1 MKNKLKKIIAAVV
14 VIVVAAGGVFYYRQ
28 TNAVSAGAGSIMV
41 EAPTEQAARG
51 DITEIVSASGTVAA
65 AEENGVYIETT
76 QKVSAVNVKLGDIV
90 EVGDILVEYDVD
102 YSKKELENTLK
113 QNQISLKN
121 SQLSLQSLTA
131 APTESEL
138 LTLNSNIASAEKN
151 LLDARNNLT
160 STQTQI
166 TQLET
171 ALINAEKSE
180 ANYKALLAVGGAS
193 QEEYDNAVEA
203 VDDAKTALEE
213 AKTSIPS
220 LEMAI
225 SNAEASLNQANINY
239 KLALDPLSDE
249 NSQINY
255 QKQQNE
261 ISKAQLTIEN
271 VQDKISDLIEY
282 STAHVS
288 GTVISVGVE
297 DGSVVTEDTEI
308 LKIADL
314 NNLIVTAYIS
324 EYDVPLLNLG
334 QNVTITTDAIAN
346 TVYTGK
352 VSYISPIA
360 SVTST
365 FSGSETTVEVEVS
378 IDNPDGVLKPGYSV
392 DMEIAVTDVQDA
404 VTVSL
409 SAVALDPKENSH
421 YVFTISPERNLEK
434 TYVEIGATDDLIVE
448 ITSGL
453 SEGDTVVSSPTE
465 AMAEGTPLSDYTT
478 TMTMP
483 EASGN
488 TGATQNG
495 GINIGV
501 GGMTGGGGGGMAP
514 AGGGMAPSGG
524 ARSNGS
530 GSRP

>member
-76 QKVSAVNVKLGDIV
+76 QKVSSVNVELGDIV

-180 ANYKALLAVGGAS
+180 ANYKALLAAGGAS

-213 AKTSIPS
+213 AKTSIAS

-225 SNAEASLNQANINY
+225 SNEEASLNQANINY

-465 AMAEGTPLSDYTT
+465 AMAEDTPLSDYTT